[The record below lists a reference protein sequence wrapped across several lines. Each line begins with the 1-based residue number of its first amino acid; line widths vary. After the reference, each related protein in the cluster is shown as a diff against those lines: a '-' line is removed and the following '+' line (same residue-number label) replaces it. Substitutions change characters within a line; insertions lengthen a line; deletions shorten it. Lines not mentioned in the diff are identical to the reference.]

1 MAEISGR
8 FQFNINDKHRFFL
21 LLLFCP
27 TSAVIKL
34 SASYK
39 VFVLLDFSLSMRS
52 FPCFGS
58 LDKSVFSK
66 CGWGRGIPFGIFFF
80 TFYKGST
87 VYWKLGY
94 LVRISVM
101 LYKMCLTILLHWISS
116 YCYWLHSV
124 TAWSC
129 SLGTWYSAVHS
140 FNEAE
145 VSSVVC
151 GEHRCDHSIWH
162 TQIEQQYDWP
172 VSGGEAGRA
181 DQICYSG
188 TLFSVSSPRLCS
200 RTTLKAPK
208 MQFYKCI
215 LFGLSYSA
223 GVLMVACRIA
233 FVEFFFF
240 FLEGGGEVGIKKLCF
255 CCLM

>member
-1 MAEISGR
+1 MWLGEG
-8 FQFNINDKHRFFL
+8 D
-21 LLLFCP
+21 
-27 TSAVIKL
+27 
-34 SASYK
+34 
-39 VFVLLDFSLSMRS
+39 S
-52 FPCFGS
+52 F
-58 LDKSVFSK
+58 
-66 CGWGRGIPFGIFFF
+66 WYFFF

-240 FLEGGGEVGIKKLCF
+240 FFWRGEVRLELKSCVFAAWCRVNWQKMLGVFSAGWDLSEVVPGPAVISVF
-255 CCLM
+255 